1 MNTAT
6 PLNAKGRLSLTVTL
20 FLEGK
25 SDDRALLDAAPSPL
39 DRAMKS
45 FFNDVA
51 DLDRE
56 LFHEDNCLRRIELAP
71 ELAIDVGPG
80 LSWESENAVM
90 EADLGQAVNFAASC
104 LAFSYT
110 FADRRQAVCVS
121 FQFEYTN
128 HLREYM
134 ALAAIQD
141 SLLTELDEHARA
153 DQNASSSLSPVTVAA
168 APGQAPCKL
177 SDFILRALVS
187 GSGRKV
193 ALARLT
199 CVFEDPVLF
208 DALAGRDALLD
219 AAYRDLRCPSA
230 ANGAELAVALQQV
243 ATHEGY
249 RYAAATLA
257 RWGIDWSAHVQA
269 LIFMSGFS
277 QGVID
282 FLRQDCSE
290 VDDGSDPLYPA
301 AGDAD
306 ARKYWILYANENAVI
321 EVVRSS
327 RSVESARTM
336 VATCPY
342 LLLVH
347 LLAMHNEALT
357 LVHDPFLRDMIADVS
372 KVVVEGG
379 PRDNAHPAS
388 ARDLRALVNR
398 FREAHIAD
406 LLNVECYFHD
416 NVFRYDTERA
426 FFAAIEGVRGTE
438 RRRRRWADVMARL
451 AQTIDEQARA
461 LAEVEQSRLNLTAG
475 ALAIIGLFSI
485 ALSIPQPLRD
495 WKLLPFDWPQHAS
508 HVVFLATIGALVWV
522 MWRTAGLIA
531 RLLNRI
537 NAEYGDGAPELPLLP
552 ELRKLLFK
560 RRPKR

>member
-1 MNTAT
+1 MNAAT
-6 PLNAKGRLSLTVTL
+6 TVNAKGRLSLMVTL

-25 SDDRALLDAAPSPL
+25 TDDRALPAAVPSPL

-56 LFHEDNCLRRIELAP
+56 LFHDDNCLRRIELAP
-71 ELAIDVGPG
+71 MLAIDVGPA

-121 FQFEYTN
+121 FQFEYGN
-128 HLREYM
+128 HLRDYL

-141 SLLTELDEHARA
+141 SLLTELGEDARA
-153 DQNASSSLSPVTVAA
+153 DLDASSSLSPVMVGA
-168 APGQAPCKL
+168 APGQAACRL
-177 SDFILRALVS
+177 SKFILRALAH
-187 GSGRKV
+187 GYQRKV
-193 ALARLT
+193 ALARST
-199 CVFEDPVLF
+199 FVFEDPVLF

-219 AAYRDLRCPSA
+219 AAYRDLRGPSTA
-230 ANGAELAVALQQV
+230 SGAELAVALKQV
-243 ATHEGY
+243 AAHDGN
-249 RYAAATLA
+249 RYAATTLA
-257 RWGIDWSAHVQA
+257 RWASEWSSHVQA

-290 VDDGSDPLYPA
+290 VDDGSEPLYPA
-301 AGDAD
+301 ASDAG
-306 ARKYWILYANENAVI
+306 ARKYWILYANESAVI

-347 LLAMHNEALT
+347 LLAIHNEALT
-357 LVHDPFLRDMIADVS
+357 LVHDPFLRDMIGDVS
-372 KVVVEGG
+372 KVVVEAG

-388 ARDLRALVNR
+388 ARDLGALVNR

-406 LLNVECYFHD
+406 LLNIECYFHD

-495 WKLLPFDWPQHAS
+495 WKLWPFDWPQNAS
-508 HVVFLATIGALVWV
+508 HIVFLMTIGALVWV

-552 ELRKLLFK
+552 ELRKLLLKK
-560 RRPKR
+560 RRKK